1 MHLIESYA
9 LNSGAKIDKPYIYD
23 KFFPLSFEDNFVVVQ
38 PSSELESKRY
48 DYWNEVLDILIPK
61 FKENNIKLVLVGP
74 QKGMT
79 INNPYCYTT
88 CGQANPNQ
96 LSYIIGKSLLYIGPD
111 SLTSH
116 IASSVN
122 KKMVIMFSIATPSSC
137 KPYWSNENEVI
148 SLTPNMK
155 KDKYSFSSKE
165 APKKINTINP
175 EKIAESALSL
185 LGIEFE
191 YDFETVHMGNSYHEA
206 HLDHIPIDN
215 KTITIPN
222 TNVVPNVRMDLNF
235 DEQALHAQLLSSK
248 AYVTTS
254 KAIDNALFNI
264 HKKSIEKITYIID
277 KDSSSDFVRILHSH
291 MIKYNM
297 ISYLSEEEI
306 SPLKEQYMD
315 YGIITHEKRL
325 TKKDFKQINSIKL
338 SDLYFKS
345 RKSYSHGGKIYP
357 SRPHIEEKEASKS
370 IKPRVLPVI
379 DHEDFW
385 EDQEHFYFLK
395 KKA

>member
-23 KFFPLSFEDNFVVVQ
+23 KFFPLSFENDFIVIQ
-38 PSSELESKRY
+38 PSSELKSKRY
-48 DYWNEVLDILIPK
+48 KYWNEVLDILIPK
-61 FKENNIKLVLVGP
+61 LKENDIKIVLVGP
-74 QKGMT
+74 QKGMG

-96 LSYIIGKSLLYIGPD
+96 LSYIIEKSALYVGPD
-111 SLTSH
+111 SLASH
-116 IASSVN
+116 IASSEN
-122 KKMVIMFSIATPSSC
+122 KKMVVMFSIATPSSC
-137 KPYWSNENEVI
+137 EPYWSDENKVI
-148 SLTPNMK
+148 SLIPNMEAG
-155 KDKYSFSSKE
+155 KYSYSSDE
-165 APKKINTINP
+165 VPSKINTINP
-175 EKIAESALSL
+175 EKVAEGVLSL

-191 YDFETVHMGNSYHEA
+191 YDFETVHIGNLYHEP
-206 HLDHIPIDN
+206 HLDHVPIDN
-215 KTITIPN
+215 RTITTPRV
-222 TNVVPNVRMDLNF
+222 NVIPNVRMDLNF

-254 KAIDNALFNI
+254 KAIDNALFNV
-264 HKKSIEKITYIID
+264 HKNGIERLTYIID
-277 KDSSSDFVRILHSH
+277 KDSSSDFVRTLHSH
-291 MIKYNM
+291 MVKYNL

-315 YGIITHEKRL
+315 YGIITHKKKL

-357 SRPHIEEKEASKS
+357 SRPHIEKGEASKS
-370 IKPRVLPVI
+370 IKPRVLPII

>member
-23 KFFPLSFEDNFVVVQ
+23 KFFPLSFEDNFIVLQ
-38 PSSELESKRY
+38 PSSELKSKRY
-48 DYWNEVLDILIPK
+48 KYWNEVLDILIPK
-61 FKENNIKLVLVGP
+61 LKEEGIKIVLVGP

-96 LSYIIGKSLLYIGPD
+96 LSYIIEKSMLYVGPD
-111 SLTSH
+111 SLASH
-116 IASSVN
+116 IASSEN
-122 KKMVIMFSIATPSSC
+122 KKMVVMFSIATPSSC
-137 KPYWSNENEVI
+137 EPYWSDENEVV
-148 SLTPNMK
+148 SLIPNMEA
-155 KDKYSFSSKE
+155 DKYSYSSDE
-165 APKKINTINP
+165 APSKIDTINP
-175 EKIAESALSL
+175 EKIAEGVLSL

-191 YDFETVHMGNSYHEA
+191 YDFETVSIGSLYHEP

-215 KTITIPN
+215 KTITTPK

-235 DEQALHAQLLSSK
+235 DEQSLHAQLLTSM
-248 AYVTTS
+248 VRVRTS
-254 KAIDNALFNI
+254 KVIDNALFNI
-264 HKKSIEKITYIID
+264 HKNGIESLTYIID
-277 KDSSSDFVRILHSH
+277 KDSSSDFVRNLHSH
-291 MIKYNM
+291 MIKYKL

-315 YGIITHEKRL
+315 YGIITHKKKL

-357 SRPHIEEKEASKS
+357 SRPHIEEGEASKS
-370 IKPRVLPVI
+370 IKPRILPVI